1 MFKECKALDKDTT
14 KLIFFKMWMLTEF
27 VEHELKPTLFAY
39 SELQKAT
46 RDFHP
51 EMKLGEGA
59 FGVVYKVLTLKACK
73 I

>member
-1 MFKECKALDKDTT
+1 
-14 KLIFFKMWMLTEF
+14 MLTEF
-27 VEHELKPTLFAY
+27 AEHELKPTLFAY

-46 RDFHP
+46 REFHP
-51 EMKLGEGA
+51 KMKLGEVA